1 MSVTDQ
7 PSSSDQ
13 APERLAIS
21 DDGLLNAL
29 AGVVRALRAHAVS
42 HPELRAQLAVLGKA
56 FLEIAEAPPAVAIQD
71 NTAKRENL
79 ADPAAL
85 LSQAGEPPASPSLPS
100 TPNSP
105 VVPLSAPASPE
116 DLQRLIRVMR
126 GLESSPFE
134 TGDVRSDQGIPLA
147 PVIDIDDSVDLQ
159 ILVNH
164 CALKAAVAH
173 WCGTRT
179 TADKAAKLSEP
190 LAARARAMPE
200 CKLWML
206 RSDMT
211 AAIAPSYG
219 PMLSGCFQAMAE
231 VAELILAME
240 AQPFPSAMIQNLL
253 QLAAEVQSALRAALG
268 VVRPSAHDADQEALF
283 RWVQVRAER
292 DQIYIPRYMRKIDCA
307 DWEGCAERLDR
318 IRALSATVNSRVQQR
333 RRERK
338 LLGRLRHQL
347 HVALPAAG
355 DAAAIEALWRRVDEV
370 LSALITNGM
379 PPSNKDLRALLT
391 PRLALL
397 PPTLSLSPQAQL
409 VLRTVSEYHA
419 AHSSLATEQEAV
431 EAVVDPSLSA
441 VADLLR
447 DRTVVFIGGDRR
459 PYIADAIE
467 EAFGLDEL
475 VWCST
480 QEGQGYLAMQPY
492 IARPEVCLVLLAIR
506 WASHN
511 LSEVSIFCE
520 RYNKPLV
527 RLPAGYNV
535 SQIAHQVLQQ
545 AGERLRD
552 ATA

>member
-7 PSSSDQ
+7 PPSSGQ
-13 APERLAIS
+13 APDRFSIG
-21 DDGLLNAL
+21 DDAVLDAL
-29 AGVVRALRAHAVS
+29 AGVVRALRAYAVS

-56 FLEIAEAPPAVAIQD
+56 LLEIAESPPVVAIQEI
-71 NTAKRENL
+71 AAERENL
-79 ADPAAL
+79 VDPAAL
-85 LSQAGEPPASPSLPS
+85 LNQVSESPESPSLPA
-100 TPNSP
+100 PKPPVAPFSP
-105 VVPLSAPASPE
+105 PASHE
-116 DLQRLIRVMR
+116 DLQRLIRVMT
-126 GLESSPFE
+126 GLEPRPIE
-134 TGDVRSDQGIPLA
+134 AENVRSELGTTPA
-147 PVIDIDDSVDLQ
+147 PAAATDDSVDLQ
-159 ILVNH
+159 ILASH
-164 CALKAAVAH
+164 CALKAEVAH
-173 WCGTRT
+173 WCGSRT
-179 TADKAAKLSEP
+179 TADQAAKLSEV

-211 AAIAPSYG
+211 SAIAPAYG
-219 PMLSGCFQAMAE
+219 PMLAGCFQAMAE

-240 AQPFPSAMIQNLL
+240 AQAFTSAMVQNIL
-253 QLAAEVQSALRAALG
+253 QLAAEVQSALRVALS
-268 VVRPSAHDADQEALF
+268 VVQPSIRDADQEALF
-283 RWVQVRAER
+283 QWVRLRAER
-292 DQIYIPRYMRKIDCA
+292 DQIYIPRYMRKTDCA
-307 DWEGCAERLDR
+307 DWEGWAERLER
-318 IRALSATVNSRVQQR
+318 IRALSATINHRMQQR

-347 HVALPAAG
+347 QVGLPTAS
-355 DAAAIEALWRRVDEV
+355 DAAAVEALWRRVDEV
-370 LSALITNGM
+370 LSALVTNGM
-379 PPSNKDLRALLT
+379 PPSNKNLRTLLT

-419 AHSSLATEQEAV
+419 AHSSLATEQEEV
-431 EAVVDPSLSA
+431 EVVVDPSLSA

-480 QEGQGYLAMQPY
+480 QEGQGYLAMHPY

-545 AGERLRD
+545 AGERLRE
-552 ATA
+552 ATT

>member
-7 PSSSDQ
+7 PPSPNQ
-13 APERLAIS
+13 APNHFSIG
-21 DDGLLNAL
+21 DDAVLDAL
-29 AGVVRALRAHAVS
+29 AGVVRALRTHAVS
-42 HPELRAQLAVLGKA
+42 HPELRAQIAVLGKA
-56 FLEIAEAPPAVAIQD
+56 LLEIAESPPMAAIQEI
-71 NTAKRENL
+71 AAERENIV
-79 ADPAAL
+79 DPATL
-85 LSQAGEPPASPSLPS
+85 LGQVSESPESPSLPAPKPPIVPPS
-100 TPNSP
+100 TP
-105 VVPLSAPASPE
+105 ASHE
-116 DLQRLIRVMR
+116 DLQRLIRVMT
-126 GLESSPFE
+126 GLEPRPFE
-134 TGDVRSDQGIPLA
+134 AENVRPGRGIA
-147 PVIDIDDSVDLQ
+147 PAPAAAIDDSVDLQ
-159 ILVNH
+159 ILASH
-164 CALKAAVAH
+164 CALKAEVAH
-173 WCGTRT
+173 WCGKRT
-179 TADKAAKLSEP
+179 TADQAAKLSEA

-211 AAIAPSYG
+211 AAIAPAYG
-219 PMLSGCFQAMAE
+219 PMLAGCFQAMAE

-240 AQPFPSAMIQNLL
+240 AQAFTSAMVQNLL
-253 QLAAEVQSALRAALG
+253 QLAAEVQSALRVALS
-268 VVRPSAHDADQEALF
+268 VVQPSIQDADQEALF
-283 RWVQVRAER
+283 QWVRLRAER
-292 DQIYIPRYMRKIDCA
+292 DQIYIPRYMRKTDCA
-307 DWEGCAERLDR
+307 DWEDWAERLDR
-318 IRALSATVNSRVQQR
+318 IRALSATVNHRMQQR

-347 HVALPAAG
+347 QVGLPAAG
-355 DAAAIEALWRRVDEV
+355 DAAAVEALWRRVDEV
-370 LSALITNGM
+370 LSALVTNGM
-379 PPSNKDLRALLT
+379 PPSNKSLRTLLT

-397 PPTLSLSPQAQL
+397 PPTLSFSPQAQL

-419 AHSSLATEQEAV
+419 AHSSLTTEQQEV

-441 VADLLR
+441 VAALLR

-467 EAFGLDEL
+467 EAFGLNEL

-480 QEGQGYLAMQPY
+480 QEGQGYLAMHPY

>member
-7 PSSSDQ
+7 PPGSDQ
-13 APERLAIS
+13 PPERFAIS
-21 DDGLLNAL
+21 DDALLNAL

-56 FLEIAEAPPAVAIQD
+56 FLEIAEAPPAAAMQEIAAD
-71 NTAKRENL
+71 RENL
-79 ADPAAL
+79 AAPAIL
-85 LSQAGEPPASPSLPS
+85 LSQASESPASPSLPS
-100 TPNSP
+100 TPKP
-105 VVPLSAPASPE
+105 PAVPHSAPASHD
-116 DLQRLIRVMR
+116 DLQRLIRVMT
-126 GLESSPFE
+126 GLEPRPFE
-134 TGDVRSDQGIPLA
+134 NEDGRPEKGSASVAATGT
-147 PVIDIDDSVDLQ
+147 DDAIDLQ
-159 ILVNH
+159 SLVNH
-164 CALKAAVAH
+164 CALKAEVAH

-179 TADKAAKLSEP
+179 TADQAAKLPEP

-200 CKLWML
+200 CRLWML
-206 RSDMT
+206 RSGMT
-211 AAIAPSYG
+211 AAIAPEFG
-219 PMLSGCFQAMAE
+219 PMLAGCFQAVAE

-240 AQPFPSAMIQNLL
+240 AQAFPSAMIQNLL
-253 QLAAEVQSALRAALG
+253 QLAAEVQSAFRVALS
-268 VVRPSAHDADQEALF
+268 VVQPSARDADQDALF
-283 RWVQVRAER
+283 QWVRMRAER
-292 DQIYIPRYMRKIDCA
+292 DNIYIPRYMRKSDCADCA
-307 DWEGCAERLDR
+307 DWAERLER

-347 HVALPAAG
+347 HEGLPAAG
-355 DAAAIEALWRRVDEV
+355 DAAAVEALWRRVDEV

-379 PPSNKDLRALLT
+379 PPSNKNLRVLLT

-397 PPTLSLSPQAQL
+397 PPALPFSPQAQL

-419 AHSSLATEQEAV
+419 AHPSLATEQEEVAAV
-431 EAVVDPSLSA
+431 GDPSLSA

-447 DRTVVFIGGDRR
+447 DRTVVFIGGERR

-467 EAFGLDEL
+467 EAFGLTEL
-475 VWCST
+475 VWCAT
-480 QEGQGYLAMQPY
+480 QEGQGYLAMHPY

-511 LSEVSIFCE
+511 LSEVSIFCD

-545 AGERLRD
+545 AGERLRE